1 MLDTKPTPDRS
12 YNSETLPWKEESF
25 RPEFNFSTSMND
37 LYGDIYDAIRTGSP
51 VAISAAS
58 VRRQVEILERCREIS
73 PV

>member
-1 MLDTKPTPDRS
+1 
-12 YNSETLPWKEESF
+12 
-25 RPEFNFSTSMND
+25 MNE
-37 LYGDIYDAIRTGSP
+37 LYGDIYDAIRSGSP